1 MRILG
6 GGKGG
11 RWKGRVKVNGREAD
25 EGGKI
30 MEKAYPDYLSTP
42 LMTGFVQWP
51 KARNVVAFN
60 PCENGVHLG

>member
-1 MRILG
+1 
-6 GGKGG
+6 
-11 RWKGRVKVNGREAD
+11 
-25 EGGKI
+25 